1 MSKVFEQKLLTVTEA
16 QDEEVATF
24 IPNSHERDAQYAALH
39 TKLKS
44 TLSEPV
50 TDPVQSMKDWMETA
64 TRFFE

>member
-1 MSKVFEQKLLTVTEA
+1 MQKVFDQKLLTITEE
-16 QDEEVATF
+16 QDEEVARF

-50 TDPVQSMKDWMETA
+50 ADPVTGMKKWMETA